1 MSSEGNK
8 TSINVQDNFFNHLRK
23 ENLLTFIY
31 LLNGRRLAGKVRR
44 FDRYSV
50 VLEIKGKEV
59 LIYKHSIASV
69 ATGSEQIEESDS
81 TV

>member
-1 MSSEGNK
+1 MSSEANK

-31 LLNGRRLAGKVRR
+31 LLNGRRLAGKVKR